1 MAINNNIHST
11 PTFNSVADYPAG
23 ASGYD
28 PSPLLENR
36 VNTYNQYAKWYVGT
50 VYRPDGSLATSS
62 YHCSSSHLGFF
73 AVRENDTNENECA
86 IYIINNDYST
96 VWVNE
101 NNTYD
106 PSYPQMACWYDPAN
120 NYFNYYFQFQSNAD
134 DSVFV
139 GRTDVIECRC
149 NIPLFDTMADAY
161 DYIHTGKWTN
171 AQNYEPEIT
180 PLYANWVCG
189 YTNSNDTVY
198 SLAVSCPSF
207 YDSDSDYY
215 GKNEIAKILLNI
227 YYTIAGETI
236 SIYSN
241 TYNYGE
247 TWTGKLSDIIGQ
259 SQMDVANN
267 IAVGIASVL
276 DIDDIIMKFYV
287 YYPTEDGAT
296 RTAQGYIDFDHNNI
310 ESYGFAETPAGDTI
324 TFKSGV
330 VLDDSD
336 SDIDNPDPEKE
347 DSDDLTDPTISDIT
361 GTGLLTKTYVL
372 TPQEAQGIGQFLW
385 GATFMQNIRLLNTS
399 PIENIVS
406 CKLFP
411 FDMTGTSENVF
422 IGNVDSGTAGQKVA
436 QNVLKKSSNAIKVTP
451 YYGEKADNL
460 HFLDYDPYT
469 KVEIFLPFIGIKEL
483 PTDIVMNKHIKI
495 EWYIDLVCGTLETD
509 VMVEYKKDGN
519 GNPVYNCFYI
529 LSSQCG
535 VDIPLTA
542 QNLAQ
547 VQSAYIQNAIGGG
560 VSLATGNVAG
570 VVQSIA
576 GAVTTQYHTQTTGT
590 PSPSTSLQ
598 AQLDPY
604 LRITRPVAKFV
615 GQKSKKG
622 VTPITPD
629 DPANKNRTYF
639 YKHLVGAPL
648 YQVKNLGSL
657 QGYTEVEN
665 PQIAIDGALS
675 VEVEEI
681 ERLLESGVILEMPD
695 ILGA

>member
-1 MAINNNIHST
+1 MAISENIICNPAYT
-11 PTFNSVADYPAG
+11 GADIYT
-23 ASGYD
+23 D
-28 PSPLLENR
+28 PNIQNGLSQG
-36 VNTYNQYAKWYVGT
+36 VNAKNQYAK
-50 VYRPDGSLATSS
+50 VYNMTAYFSDGKITTGCIKCRTTDKGYFAVRDGSDNFCRVYGIDENGNTYYPNSYTSS
-62 YHCSSSHLGFF
+62 YVFYGLKES
-73 AVRENDTNENECA
+73 NDNER
-86 IYIINNDYST
+86 YYSQFWSQMSY
-96 VWVNE
+96 VSYD
-101 NNTYD
+101 NTYLS
-106 PSYPQMACWYDPAN
+106 P
-120 NYFNYYFQFQSNAD
+120 
-134 DSVFV
+134 
-139 GRTDVIECRC
+139 TKC
-149 NIPLFDTMADAY
+149 NIPLFNSMADAQS
-161 DYIHTGKWTN
+161 YIQSGSWEN
-171 AQNYEPEIT
+171 AINIEPDA
-180 PLYANWVCG
+180 LFANWVCG

-198 SLAVSCPSF
+198 SLAVSCPLF
-207 YDSDSDYY
+207 YDDTSDYY

-276 DIDDIIMKFYV
+276 DLDDIIMKFYV
-287 YYPTEDGAT
+287 YYPTDGEPV
-296 RTAQGYIDFDHNNI
+296 RTAQGYIDFDHNNVVD
-310 ESYGFAETPAGDTI
+310 YGFAETPAGDTI
-324 TFKSGV
+324 SFKSGV

-411 FDMTGTSENVF
+411 FDMTGTSENVY

-483 PTDIVMNKHIKI
+483 PTDIVMGKHIKI
-495 EWYIDLVCGTLETD
+495 DWYIDLVCGTLETD
-509 VMVEYKKDGN
+509 VMVEYKTDGN

-622 VTPITPD
+622 VTPITPET
-629 DPANKNRTYF
+629 PADKNRTYF